1 MIRAVPVGAAIVG
14 TVGALGLVALGSQR
28 RAPHVQGGRGTPG
41 LLKNLG
47 AATIIVYF
55 AVALY
60 VLVVAGFRG
69 QGGRPS
75 RPRSQWQSM
84 AGLVVFVLLA
94 SFFLAKFRR
103 TDAPNVKQLVDSSRF
118 AREPG
123 PLPNVSVQ
131 RPVTWGFQL
140 GVGLVLLMVVVATVL
155 AVRDRRS
162 RATPLPSI
170 DRRALVAGSLGDLL
184 SELNQEHDPRRAVL
198 LADHGMEMALAEHGL
213 PRAHAETANEFARR
227 VADDLALSNAAAQT
241 LTHLYGLAHF
251 GAGEL
256 TVEDRQAAVGALQS
270 VRDELRAKPLTEAD
284 P

>member
-28 RAPHVQGGRGTPG
+28 RAPHVQSGRGVPG

-55 AVALY
+55 ALAVY

-84 AGLVVFVLLA
+84 AGLVIFVLLA
-94 SFFLAKFRR
+94 SFFLTKFRR
-103 TDAPNVKQLVDSSRF
+103 TDAQNVKELVNSSRF

-123 PLPNVSVQ
+123 PLPRAAAQ
-131 RPVTWGFQL
+131 RPVTWGLQL
-140 GVGLVLLMVVVATVL
+140 GVGLVLLIVAVAVFL
-155 AVRDRRS
+155 AVRDRRA
-162 RATPLPSI
+162 RGAPVPST
-170 DRRALVAGSLGDLL
+170 DRRALVAVSLGDLL
-184 SELNQEHDPRRAVL
+184 SELNQEQDPRRAVL
-198 LADHGMEMALAEHGL
+198 LADHGMEVALAEHGL
-213 PRAHAETANEFARR
+213 PRTHAETANEYAQR
-227 VADDLALSNAAAQT
+227 VVADLALSNAAAQT

-251 GAGEL
+251 SASEL
-256 TVEDRQAAVGALQS
+256 TAKDRESAVGALQS
-270 VRDELRAKPLTEAD
+270 VRDELRAKPLTEVD

>member
-14 TVGALGLVALGSQR
+14 TIGALGLVALGSQR
-28 RAPHVQGGRGTPG
+28 RAPHVQGGRGVPG

-47 AATIIVYF
+47 AATIIVYL

-69 QGGRPS
+69 PGGRSS

-84 AGLVVFVLLA
+84 VGLVVFVLLA

-103 TDAPNVKQLVDSSRF
+103 TDAPNVKELVDSSRF

-123 PLPNVSVQ
+123 PLPGVSVQ

-140 GVGLVLLMVVVATVL
+140 GVGLVVLMVVVAVFL
-155 AVRDRRS
+155 VVRDRRARS
-162 RATPLPSI
+162 APLPPI
-170 DRRALVAGSLGDLL
+170 DRRALVAVSLGDLL
-184 SELNQEHDPRRAVL
+184 SELNQEQDPRRAVI
-198 LADHGMEMALAEHGL
+198 LADHGMEVALAEHGL
-213 PRAHAETANEFARR
+213 PRAHAETANEFAQR
-227 VADDLALSNAAAQT
+227 VVADLALSNAAAQT

-251 GAGEL
+251 SASEL
-256 TVEDRQAAVGALQS
+256 TVKDRESAVGALLS
-270 VRDELRAKPLTEAD
+270 VRDELRGRPLTGVD